1 MGIAI
6 PMLDLMFFLTENQ
19 DNPRHV
25 GGALIFER
33 PRRGGA
39 DIVHRVLEAYRRAT
53 PVPPFNRIPVFRRA
67 GLPEWREVDHFDMD
81 WHVQHLTL
89 PAPGSDAQ
97 LDELVAEL
105 HAPMLERDRPGWR
118 VYVIDGLERNR
129 FAVYTKVH
137 HALVDGESGIA
148 LVHKSLS
155 RSPRDRRIRPII
167 ATSLP
172 APADLAPKGL
182 LPLLGHEVGK
192 AARTAMAIGW
202 GSERLLEEGLAGLRG
217 FSSEVIRP
225 FTAPLTPMNEPIRNA
240 RAIVHTVL
248 PLDAMKT
255 VARAS
260 EATLNDVA
268 LCVLDAGMNR
278 YLRSIGRSAERAL
291 VAVCPVSLQDREIKQ
306 ATTEVSIFWTPLGA
320 PSATIGRRL
329 RQVIANTREAKQRIR
344 TLPKDV
350 AYAYAVLTFAVGETL
365 ALVPRA
371 SVDYLLPSNVLISNV
386 RGPSESLYLGG
397 ARLEAMCPVSTL
409 ISGMGL
415 NITFMSYAGQVVI
428 GFTANASALPEAAR
442 LAQYTRDAFAAL
454 ERHARRAENPG
465 DAHEGNS
472 QARTRAG
479 RGKARSKARSKV
491 GSRARGKARSKVGS
505 QVRGKAR
512 G

>member
-6 PMLDLMFFLTENQ
+6 PMLDLMFFLTESQ

-25 GGALIFER
+25 GAVLIFER

-39 DIVHRVLEAYRRAT
+39 DVVHRILEAYRRAT
-53 PVPPFNRIPVFRRA
+53 PVPPFNRVPVFRRA
-67 GLPEWREVDHFDMD
+67 GLPAWREVDPLDMD
-81 WHVQHLTL
+81 WHVQRVTL

-105 HAPMLERDRPGWR
+105 HAPMLERNRPGWR
-118 VYVIDGLERNR
+118 VYIIDGLERNR
-129 FAVYTKVH
+129 FAIFTKVH
-137 HALVDGESGIA
+137 HSLVDGESGIE
-148 LVHKSLS
+148 LVHRSLS

-167 ATSLP
+167 STSLP
-172 APADLAPKGL
+172 APAQARPTGL
-182 LPLLGHEVGK
+182 IALLEREVGK
-192 AARTAMAIGW
+192 AARTAMSIGW
-202 GSERLLEEGLAGLRG
+202 GSERLFEEGLAGLRG

-248 PLDAMKT
+248 PLDAMKA
-255 VARAS
+255 VARS
-260 EATLNDVA
+260 SGSTLNDVA

-306 ATTEVSIFWTPLGA
+306 ATTEVSIFWTPLGT
-320 PSATIGRRL
+320 PSATIGRRM
-329 RQVIANTREAKQRIR
+329 RQVTANTREAKQRIR
-344 TLPKDV
+344 TLPRDV
-350 AYAYAVLTFAVGETL
+350 AYAYAVLTFAIGEAL
-365 ALVPRA
+365 ALVPRG
-371 SVDYLLPSNVLISNV
+371 SVDYFLPSNVLISNV
-386 RGPSESLYLGG
+386 RGPSEPLYLGG
-397 ARLEAMCPVSTL
+397 ARLEALCPVSTL

-454 ERHARRAENPG
+454 ERHTRRAANPG
-465 DAHEGNS
+465 DAHEGDS
-472 QARTRAG
+472 QARTPAAHSG
-479 RGKARSKARSKV
+479 RRQ
-491 GSRARGKARSKVGS
+491 ARGQARS
-505 QVRGKAR
+505 QVRNQAR
-512 G
+512 GHADARQGQGRRS